1 MRHTLTI
8 VALTVFMF
16 TINWQLALIY
26 TVIVIPLG
34 GISAI
39 FAALGRVTR
48 TASQQG
54 LEETSEFSTLIA
66 ETLSGLRVVKA
77 YGQENDQIDRAGSTI
92 DRVLEFTMRALRAR
106 AAASPAIEALG
117 GIAVGA
123 IIFVGGYQSMQG
135 NLTAGEFMG
144 FITALLAV
152 YQPLRSVAT
161 VQTFARRGFRRQ
173 AGFRYSRRAR

>member
-1 MRHTLTI
+1 
-8 VALTVFMF
+8 
-16 TINWQLALIY
+16 
-26 TVIVIPLG
+26 
-34 GISAI
+34 
-39 FAALGRVTR
+39 
-48 TASQQG
+48 
-54 LEETSEFSTLIA
+54 
-66 ETLSGLRVVKA
+66 
-77 YGQENDQIDRAGSTI
+77 
-92 DRVLEFTMRALRAR
+92 MRALRAR

-161 VQTFARRGFRRQ
+161 VQTWLQEGVSAGNRVFTILDARDEIVDGDEMADLKVSDGAIRFDNVGFQYTNRDGGFEKCIAGRKTRTDDCPCRRIGLGQ
-173 AGFRYSRRAR
+173 IHLTQSDLALFRHRPRAH